1 VFRIGTHADPAF
13 LIEMLYEAVHWRDD
27 GAEERPPLDELLND
41 PHHACYVQGWGRTGD
56 TAVIAFDRTDEPVGA
71 AWYRHF
77 AASNAGY
84 GFVAEDVP
92 ELAIAVFPEFRRGGV
107 GSLLLGALVARARA
121 NGERGL
127 SLSVER
133 DNPAGHLYRR
143 HGFVVEHRDDG
154 ADTMLLTLSA
164 D

>member
-13 LIEMLYEAVHWRDD
+13 LVEMLYEAVYWRDD
-27 GAEERPPLDELLND
+27 GADERPPLDELLND
-41 PHHACYVQGWGRTGD
+41 PHHACYVRDWGRAGD
-56 TAVIAFDRTDEPVGA
+56 TAVVAFDRADEPVGA
-71 AWYRHF
+71 AWYRRF
-77 AASNAGY
+77 SENDAGY

-92 ELAIAVFPEFRRGGV
+92 ELAIAVFPEFRRAGV
-107 GSLLLGALVARARA
+107 GSLLLGALVARARS

-133 DNPAGHLYRR
+133 DNPAAQLYGR
-143 HGFVVEHRDDG
+143 HGFVVQNQGDG
-154 ADTMLLTLSA
+154 ADTMLLALSS